1 MGGPGSI
8 AYTHPQ
14 YPWAT
19 TNVRITT
26 LQGLAA
32 TPFLD
37 DLARLRIRVFRD
49 FPYLYEGDLAY
60 ERGYAATYAAAA
72 GSIIVLAQDG
82 DRVVG
87 ASTGIPMRE
96 ETAEFQAPFLGS
108 AWDTDRIFYFGE
120 SVLLPEY
127 RGQGLGVRFFEARE
141 AHARQA
147 GFDLCCFSAVQR
159 PRDHPLRP
167 ADYQPLD
174 AFWHNRGYVHHP
186 ELSTSFT
193 WRDVGHSEK
202 TAKPMSFWLKA
213 LTA

>member
-1 MGGPGSI
+1 M
-8 AYTHPQ
+8 
-14 YPWAT
+14 
-19 TNVRITT
+19 RITT
-26 LQGLAA
+26 LQGPAA
-32 TPFLD
+32 TPYLD

-60 ERGYAATYAAAA
+60 ERDYVSTYAAAS

-96 ETAEFQAPFLGS
+96 ETTEFQAPFLGGD
-108 AWDTDRIFYFGE
+108 WDPQQIFYFGE

-127 RGQGLGVRFFEARE
+127 RGQGAGVRFFDARE

-147 GFDLCCFSAVQR
+147 GFSLCCFSAVLR
-159 PRDHPLRP
+159 PLDHPLRP
-167 ADYQPLD
+167 AGYQPLD

-186 ELSTSFT
+186 ELSTTFT
-193 WRDVGHSEK
+193 WRDVGQHEK
-202 TAKPMSFWLKA
+202 SAKPMSFWLKELPA
-213 LTA
+213 

>member
-1 MGGPGSI
+1 M
-8 AYTHPQ
+8 
-14 YPWAT
+14 
-19 TNVRITT
+19 RITT
-26 LQGLAA
+26 LQGAA
-32 TPFLD
+32 AAPYLD
-37 DLARLRIRVFRD
+37 DLARLRIGVFRD
-49 FPYLYEGDLAY
+49 FPYLYEGDLGY
-60 ERGYAATYAAAA
+60 ERDYVATYAAAP

-82 DRVVG
+82 GSVVG
-87 ASTGIPMRE
+87 ASTALPLCE
-96 ETAEFQAPFLGS
+96 ETEEFQAPFRSGS
-108 AWDTDRIFYFGE
+108 WHPQRIFYFGE

-159 PRDHPLRP
+159 PLDHPLRP

-186 ELSTSFT
+186 ELSTSFA

-213 LTA
+213 LNA